1 MGRGGNNSLFNQ
13 ISNPKESIVLAN
25 RRILLP
31 EKGFNFRFDETGKY
45 VLVWPEKGTAL
56 KAEQWNKDT
65 RWFRSLM
72 FNRSTGKIVS
82 VGFPK
87 FFNYGE
93 HQHDTQTLENHLQDN
108 QEVSFTEKMDGS
120 LIIRS
125 VIDNKVFLR
134 TRGTLDKTVH
144 SQTAMKVIADKYPV
158 LADPDFM
165 NKESLLFELIS
176 PNPELKIVIDYKED
190 DLVLLGKVDHRT
202 LEQASLSELNN
213 IGKENNLNPVQAKHL
228 PTDPEQLIATIDQ
241 WTSCEGIVARYDN
254 QQEMLKIK
262 SADYLLRHRL
272 RYALSAKVIK
282 NICLERNIRQLE
294 DFEGYLT
301 EQGGDWEIAS
311 DSKPLVEKFLRT
323 RSKTESTLS
332 ELSKQVS
339 EKARQYP
346 QRADFARQYASK
358 LVGPQK
364 GVAFSLL
371 DGKKEQAF
379 NSLLKY
385 NLEQAFSKEEQQE
398 QALEGS

>member
-1 MGRGGNNSLFNQ
+1 MGRGGNNSLLNQ
-13 ISNPKESIVLAN
+13 ISNPKESIILAD
-25 RRILLP
+25 RKILLP
-31 EKGFNFRFDETGKY
+31 EKGFNFRSDATGQY
-45 VLVWPEKGTAL
+45 ALIWPEKGTAL
-56 KAEQWNKDT
+56 KADQWNKDT

-72 FNRSTGKIVS
+72 FNQSTGQVVS

-93 HQHDTQTLENHLQDN
+93 HQQDTQVLENHLQDN
-108 QEVSFTEKMDGS
+108 QEVFFTEKMDGS

-125 VIDNKVFLR
+125 VIDNQVFLR
-134 TRGTLDKTVH
+134 TRGTLDKTLH
-144 SQTAMKVIADKYPV
+144 SQTAMQVITDKYPA

-165 NKESLLFELIS
+165 NKESLLFELVS
-176 PNPELKIVIDYKED
+176 PNPELKIVINYKED
-190 DLVLLGKVDHRT
+190 DLVLLGKVNHHT
-202 LEQASLSELNN
+202 LEQASLSELND
-213 IGKENNLNPVQAKHL
+213 IAQENNLNSVQAKHL
-228 PTDPEQLIATIDQ
+228 PTDPEQLIATINQ
-241 WTSCEGIVARYDN
+241 WTSCEGIVARYDK

-282 NICLERNIRQLE
+282 NICLERDIRKLK

-301 EQGGDWEIAS
+301 EQGGDWEMAS
-311 DSKPLVEKFLRT
+311 DSKPLVEKFLIT
-323 RSKTESTLS
+323 RSETESSLS

-346 QRADFARQYASK
+346 ERADFARQYASK
-358 LVGPQK
+358 LVTPQK

-371 DGKKEQAF
+371 DGKTEQAF

-398 QALEGS
+398 QIIEDS